1 MDFENCLNMD
11 PHLLVGLINTAI
23 RNQHGSL
30 QELCASHQLESTALI
45 EKLAK
50 AGYAFFPEQQQFR

>member
-30 QELCASHQLESTALI
+30 QSCV
-45 EKLAK
+45 LATNLS
-50 AGYAFFPEQQQFR
+50 PPP